1 MYIHACVTDMAVD
14 SYAYIHIHVQIVTVS
29 IYGPAHVYRSAC
41 IITGWGSKRAATARL
56 LPYMGGTLTYTKV
69 MDTYICI
76 YKSHLHTSTHTYI
89 FYA

>member
-1 MYIHACVTDMAVD
+1 MRIHRHTD
-14 SYAYIHIHVQIVTVS
+14 IHIDIYLQYIYEQVHLYIS
-29 IYGPAHVYRSAC
+29 IC
-41 IITGWGSKRAATARL
+41 LITGWGSKGAATARL

-69 MDTYICI
+69 MYTYICI